1 MLRLL
6 LPTCDDAVR
15 VMAYRE
21 EFLEHGDSLDG
32 TAGLAG
38 AERYEDWFAAW
49 RDNGSEETVR
59 PGLVPATTYL
69 AVDEAGE
76 LVGMI
81 DLRHRLNDYLLQFGG
96 HIGYSVRKSRRRR
109 GFATEMLAL
118 VLEEARK
125 LGLDRVLVTCDKENT
140 ASARTIEKN
149 GGVLENEV
157 AEGGRMTRR
166 YWVTL

>member
-6 LPTCDDAVR
+6 LPTAGDSVR

-21 EFLEHGDSLDG
+21 EFLKHGDSLDG

-38 AERYEDWFAAW
+38 VECYEDWFTACQNN
-49 RDNGSEETVR
+49 RSEETVR

-69 AVDEAGE
+69 VVDETGK

-96 HIGYSVRKSRRRR
+96 HIGYSVRRSERRR
-109 GFATEMLAL
+109 GYATQMLAL

-125 LGLDRVLVTCDKENT
+125 LGLDRVLVTCDKENA

-149 GGVLENEV
+149 GGVLENE
-157 AEGGRMTRR
+157 APEGDRLTCR
-166 YWVTL
+166 YWISL

>member
-6 LPTCDDAVR
+6 LPTGEDASR

-21 EFLEHGDSLDG
+21 EFLKHGDSLDG

-38 AERYEDWFAAW
+38 VECYEDWFTACQNN
-49 RDNGSEETVR
+49 RSEETVR

-69 AVDEAGE
+69 VVDETGK

-96 HIGYSVRKSRRRR
+96 HIGYSVRRSERRR
-109 GFATEMLAL
+109 GYATQMLAL

-157 AEGGRMTRR
+157 PEGDRLTCR
-166 YWVTL
+166 YWISL